1 VNCVHDQAE
10 VERCLDAPNRTHAGR
25 LVADITGAKIAN
37 LDRTR
42 PTERAKLLEELKT
55 VLSAHLEA
63 RLAVVG

>member
-1 VNCVHDQAE
+1 M
-10 VERCLDAPNRTHAGR
+10 
-25 LVADITGAKIAN
+25 IAN